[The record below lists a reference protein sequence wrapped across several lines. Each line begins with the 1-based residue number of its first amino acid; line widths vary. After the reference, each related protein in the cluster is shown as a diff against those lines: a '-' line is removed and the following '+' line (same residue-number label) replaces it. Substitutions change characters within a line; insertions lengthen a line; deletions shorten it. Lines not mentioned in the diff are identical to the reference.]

1 MAMENVRFA
10 NSDEEDLY
18 SGFDV
23 VHPALDTRELEKDQ
37 GFQEAVKTSYGRRPP
52 TQSRAP
58 VGLAPGGGP
67 RLGTASGPRLGTAT
81 GPRLG
86 TGSGPAV
93 SLQSSMGPVSAE
105 GALKRPMTS
114 MQGTGYSSQS
124 KYFDPL
130 NQASK
135 GPAPPLSIVAEE
147 SPEEKIKSLERRVM
161 ELIEE
166 SCMAASR
173 GELKLALDR
182 AKEASSKERSL
193 IRQREQAGL
202 SDGHNLDLTFS
213 VLFNLAN
220 QYAANDMYTE
230 ALNTYQVIT
239 KDRMFNNSGRLRMN
253 MGNIYYRMGQYNK
266 AIKFYRMA
274 LDQVPNTHKSMR
286 IKMMH
291 NIGLVFVQMGQYSEA
306 CTSFEY
312 IMQEDANFKT
322 GLDLVTC
329 YYALGDKEKMKRGFL
344 KLLECQLDIDDDEK
358 YTASS
363 DDTHANLILEVIR
376 NDSLR
381 KMERQ
386 MKEEAE
392 RSILTAAKLISP
404 VIETTFSA
412 GYNWCVD
419 AIKGSQYADLANDLE
434 INKAVMYLRQKNFKD
449 AVETLKAFEKKETKV
464 ASTAATNLSFLY
476 FLQNENEQAQKY
488 AQMAS
493 DANSYNDA
501 ALVNLG
507 NCSFQRNN
515 LEEAKQ
521 YFIAALDN
529 DASCVEALYN
539 LGLTNKKLGQYEE
552 ALDSLLKMHAIVRN
566 YPPVVY
572 QIAHLYQML
581 GDNDQASEWY
591 LQLLGL
597 VPTDP
602 HIHQRLGQIFDG
614 EGDKQQAYQYYFDS
628 YRYFPSNL
636 EVIDW
641 LGSYFIEHQ
650 VAEKA
655 IVYFERAALMQPD
668 EVKWQLMVA
677 ACHRRSGNYQ
687 LALQTYKQIHRR
699 FPENI
704 ECLKLLFRLS
714 TDLGLKEAADYA
726 LELKKAER
734 AQEVRETRA
743 ASGSRPGSRRSSS
756 RASRSGSAISG
767 HEESGALLPKSAG
780 TRASSRGPRSIPGS
794 ALSGGRTT
802 RLSLNDLDEA
812 EPYMPANKEIDSSYS
827 DPIGPLQERPKTS
840 MRRKTDDDDFGDEE
854 LGEDMLPE

>member
-1 MAMENVRFA
+1 MESLRFA
-10 NSDEEDLY
+10 GEDDDEDLY
-18 SGFDV
+18 SGFDK
-23 VHPALDTRELEKDQ
+23 VHPALDTRHLETDQ
-37 GFQEAVKTSYGRRPP
+37 GFLDAVKTSHGRRPP
-52 TQSRAP
+52 TQSR
-58 VGLAPGGGP
+58 GLGTAARLSSAAVP
-67 RLGTASGPRLGTAT
+67 RLGTSQGAGVALHSSLGQV
-81 GPRLG
+81 G
-86 TGSGPAV
+86 GSG
-93 SLQSSMGPVSAE
+93 SSDG
-105 GALKRPMTS
+105 LRRPMTS
-114 MQGTGYSSQS
+114 MRGTGYSSHAS
-124 KYFDPL
+124 VFDPL

-135 GPAPPLSIVAEE
+135 GPAPPLISKSEE
-147 SPEEKIKSLERRVM
+147 SPEEKIKALERRVM
-161 ELIEE
+161 GLIED

-173 GELKLALDR
+173 GEIRLALDR

-220 QYAANDMYTE
+220 QYASNDMYTE

-239 KDRMFNNSGRLRMN
+239 KDRMFNNSGRLRVN
-253 MGNIYYRMGQYNK
+253 MGNIHYRMGQYNK

-286 IKMMH
+286 IKIMH
-291 NIGLVFVQMGQYSEA
+291 NIGLVFVRMGQYSEA

-312 IMQEDANFKT
+312 IMQEEANFKT
-322 GLDLVTC
+322 GLDLVTA
-329 YYALGDKEKMKRGFL
+329 YYALGDKEKMKKGFL
-344 KLLECQLDIDDDEK
+344 RLLECQLDIDDDEK
-358 YTASS
+358 YTATS
-363 DDTHANLILEVIR
+363 DDTQANLILEVIR
-376 NDSLR
+376 NDPLR

-386 MKEEAE
+386 MKQEAE

-404 VIETTFSA
+404 VIETNFSA

-419 AIKGSQYADLANDLE
+419 AIKNSQYADLANDLE

-449 AVETLKAFEKKETKV
+449 AVETLKMFEKKETKV

-476 FLQNENEQAQKY
+476 FLQNEVDHAEKY
-488 AQMAS
+488 ALMARDS
-493 DANSYNDA
+493 NGYNDA

-507 NCSFQRNN
+507 NCCYERGDFEKAR
-515 LEEAKQ
+515 EH
-521 YFIAALDN
+521 YVAALDI
-529 DASCVEALYN
+529 DASCVDALYN

-552 ALDSLLKMHAIVRN
+552 SLDSLLKMHAVVRN

-572 QIAHLYQML
+572 QIAHLYHL
-581 GDNDQASEWY
+581 LEDNDQASEWY

-602 HIHQRLGQIFDG
+602 HIHQRLGQIFDS

-655 IVYFERAALMQPD
+655 ISYFERAALMQPD
-668 EVKWQLMVA
+668 EVKWHLMVA

-687 LALQTYKQIHRR
+687 QALLTYKQINRR
-699 FPENI
+699 FPENV
-704 ECLKLLFRLS
+704 ECLKLLIRLS
-714 TDLGLKEAADYA
+714 SDLGLKEATEYA
-726 LELKKAER
+726 QELKKVER
-734 AQEVRETRA
+734 AQEQKESRA

-756 RASRSGSAISG
+756 RASRSGSATSG
-767 HEESGALLPKSAG
+767 HEESGTLPPKSPG
-780 TRASSRGPRSIPGS
+780 PGPRASARSARSMPSS

-802 RLSLNDLDEA
+802 RLSLNDLEEN
-812 EPYMPANKEIDSSYS
+812 EPYTPSTKEVDSSYV
-827 DPIGPLQERPKTS
+827 DPLGPLQERPKTS
-840 MRRKTDDDDFGDEE
+840 LRRKQDEDEFADEE
-854 LGEDMLPE
+854 LGDDLLPE

>member
-1 MAMENVRFA
+1 MENVHFVG
-10 NSDEEDLY
+10 SDDDDLY
-18 SGFDV
+18 SGFDN
-23 VHPALDTRELEKDQ
+23 VHPALDTRQLEADS
-37 GFQEAVKTSYGRRPP
+37 GFQEAVRTSYGRRPP
-52 TQSRAP
+52 TQSRGPTTGARLTS
-58 VGLAPGGGP
+58 GMAP
-67 RLGTASGPRLGTAT
+67 RLGTAQ
-81 GPRLG
+81 G
-86 TGSGPAV
+86 TGV
-93 SLQSSMGPVSAE
+93 ILQSSMGPVGGGGSSD
-105 GALKRPMTS
+105 GLRRPMTS
-114 MQGTGYSSQS
+114 LRGTGYTSTSAT
-124 KYFDPL
+124 FDPL

-135 GPAPPLSIVAEE
+135 GPAPSLINKAEE

-161 ELIEE
+161 GLIEE

-173 GELKLALDR
+173 GELRLSLDR

-220 QYAANDMYTE
+220 QYAANDMHTE

-239 KDRMFNNSGRLRMN
+239 KDRMFNNSGRLRVN
-253 MGNIYYRMGQYNK
+253 MGNIYHKMGQYNK

-286 IKMMH
+286 IKIMH
-291 NIGLVFVQMGQYSEA
+291 NIGLVFVRMGQYSEA

-312 IMQEDANFKT
+312 IMQEEANFKA
-322 GLDLVTC
+322 GLDLVTA
-329 YYALGDKEKMKRGFL
+329 YFALGDKEKMKKGFQ
-344 KLLECQLDIDDDEK
+344 LLLDCQLDIDDDEK

-363 DDTHANLILEVIR
+363 DDNQSRLILEVIR

-381 KMERQ
+381 KLERQ
-386 MKEEAE
+386 MKQEAE
-392 RSILTAAKLISP
+392 RAILTAAKLISP
-404 VIETTFSA
+404 VIESTFSA

-419 AIKGSQYADLANDLE
+419 TIKQSQYADLANDLE

-449 AVETLKAFEKKETKV
+449 AIETLKMFEKKETKV

-488 AQMAS
+488 AIMAR
-493 DANSYNDA
+493 DANGYNDA

-507 NCSFQRNN
+507 NCCFQSND
-515 LEEAKQ
+515 LEKAREH
-521 YFIAALDN
+521 YLAALDI

-539 LGLTNKKLGQYEE
+539 LGLTNKKLGNHEE
-552 ALDSLLKMHAIVRN
+552 ALDSLLKLHAVVRN

-572 QIAHLYQML
+572 QIAHLYQLL

-602 HIHQRLGQIFDG
+602 HIHQRLGQIFDS

-655 IVYFERAALMQPD
+655 IIYFERAALMQPD

-687 LALQTYKQIHRR
+687 QALNTYKIIHRR

-714 TDLGLKEAADYA
+714 SDLGLKEASEYA

-734 AQEVRETRA
+734 AQEQRDSRA
-743 ASGSRPGSRRSSS
+743 ASGSSRPGSRR
-756 RASRSGSAISG
+756 
-767 HEESGALLPKSAG
+767 
-780 TRASSRGPRSIPGS
+780 
-794 ALSGGRTT
+794 
-802 RLSLNDLDEA
+802 
-812 EPYMPANKEIDSSYS
+812 
-827 DPIGPLQERPKTS
+827 
-840 MRRKTDDDDFGDEE
+840 
-854 LGEDMLPE
+854 

>member
-1 MAMENVRFA
+1 MDTLRFA
-10 NSDEEDLY
+10 VDDDDDLY
-18 SGFDV
+18 SGFDT
-23 VHPALDTRELEKDQ
+23 VHPALDTRHLESDP
-37 GFQEAVKTSYGRRPP
+37 GFQEAVRTSHGRRPP
-52 TQSRAP
+52 TQSRT
-58 VGLAPGGGP
+58 PGTAIRLTGAAP
-67 RLGTASGPRLGTAT
+67 RLGTVQQGP
-81 GPRLG
+81 G
-86 TGSGPAV
+86 TGG
-93 SLQSSMGPVSAE
+93 SSDG
-105 GALKRPMTS
+105 LRRPMTS
-114 MQGTGYSSQS
+114 MRGTGYTSQGS
-124 KYFDPL
+124 AFDPL

-135 GPAPPLSIVAEE
+135 GPAPPLISKTEE

-161 ELIEE
+161 GLIEE
-166 SCMAASR
+166 SCLAASR
-173 GELKLALDR
+173 GEIRLSLDR

-239 KDRMFNNSGRLRMN
+239 KDRMFNNSGRLRVN
-253 MGNIYYRMGQYNK
+253 MGNIHYKMGQYSK

-286 IKMMH
+286 IKIMH
-291 NIGLVFVQMGQYSEA
+291 NIGLVFVRMGQYSEA

-312 IMQEDANFKT
+312 IMQEEANFKT
-322 GLDLVTC
+322 GLDLVTA
-329 YYALGDKEKMKRGFL
+329 YYALGDKERMKKGFL
-344 KLLECQLDIDDDEK
+344 RLLECQLDIDDDEK
-358 YTASS
+358 YTTTS
-363 DDTHANLILEVIR
+363 DDTQANLILEVIR
-376 NDSLR
+376 NDPLR

-386 MKEEAE
+386 MKQEAE

-404 VIETTFSA
+404 VIESTFSA

-419 AIKGSQYADLANDLE
+419 AIKNSQYADLANDLE

-449 AVETLKAFEKKETKV
+449 AVETLKMFEKKETKV

-476 FLQNENEQAQKY
+476 FLQNETDLADNY
-488 AQMAS
+488 AQMAR
-493 DANSYNDA
+493 DANGYNDA

-507 NCSFQRNN
+507 NCCYKR
-515 LEEAKQ
+515 EDYEKAREH
-521 YFIAALDN
+521 YIAALDI

-539 LGLTNKKLGQYEE
+539 LGLTNKKLGNYEE

-572 QIAHLYQML
+572 QIAHLYQL
-581 GDNDQASEWY
+581 LQDNDQASEWY

-602 HIHQRLGQIFDG
+602 HIHQRLGQIFDS

-655 IVYFERAALMQPD
+655 ISYFERAALMQPD
-668 EVKWQLMVA
+668 EPKWQLMVA

-687 LALQTYKQIHRR
+687 QALQTYKQINRR
-699 FPENI
+699 FPENV
-704 ECLKLLFRLS
+704 ECLKLLIRLS
-714 TDLGLKEAADYA
+714 SDLGLKEATEYA
-726 LELKKAER
+726 LELKKVER
-734 AQEVRETRA
+734 VQEQRDIRA
-743 ASGSRPGSRRSSS
+743 TSGSRPGSRRPS
-756 RASRSGSAISG
+756 ARSA
-767 HEESGALLPKSAG
+767 
-780 TRASSRGPRSIPGS
+780 RSIPGS
-794 ALSGGRTT
+794 ALSGGRST
-802 RLSLNDLDEA
+802 RLSLNDLDET
-812 EPYMPANKEIDSSYS
+812 EPYIPSNKEVDSSYV
-827 DPIGPLQERPKTS
+827 DPLGPLQERPKTS
-840 MRRKTDDDDFGDEE
+840 LRRKQDEDEFADEDIGDD
-854 LGEDMLPE
+854 LLPE

>member
-1 MAMENVRFA
+1 MDTLRFA
-10 NSDEEDLY
+10 VDDDDDLY
-18 SGFDV
+18 SGFDT
-23 VHPALDTRELEKDQ
+23 VHPALDTRHLESDP
-37 GFQEAVKTSYGRRPP
+37 GFQEAVRTSHGRRPP
-52 TQSRAP
+52 TQSRT
-58 VGLAPGGGP
+58 PGTAIRLTGAAP
-67 RLGTASGPRLGTAT
+67 RLGTVQQGP
-81 GPRLG
+81 G
-86 TGSGPAV
+86 TGG
-93 SLQSSMGPVSAE
+93 SSDG
-105 GALKRPMTS
+105 LRRPMTS
-114 MQGTGYSSQS
+114 MRGTGYTSQGS
-124 KYFDPL
+124 AFDPL

-135 GPAPPLSIVAEE
+135 GPAPPLISKTEE

-161 ELIEE
+161 GLIEE
-166 SCMAASR
+166 SCLAASR
-173 GELKLALDR
+173 GEIRLSLDR

-239 KDRMFNNSGRLRMN
+239 KDRMFNNSGRLRVN
-253 MGNIYYRMGQYNK
+253 MGNIHYKMGQYSK

-286 IKMMH
+286 IKIMH
-291 NIGLVFVQMGQYSEA
+291 NIGLVFVRMGQYSEA

-312 IMQEDANFKT
+312 IMQEEANFKT
-322 GLDLVTC
+322 GLDLVTA
-329 YYALGDKEKMKRGFL
+329 YYALGDKERMKKGFL
-344 KLLECQLDIDDDEK
+344 RLLECQLDIDDDEK
-358 YTASS
+358 YTTTS
-363 DDTHANLILEVIR
+363 DDTQANLILEVIR
-376 NDSLR
+376 NDPLR

-386 MKEEAE
+386 MKQEAE

-404 VIETTFSA
+404 VIESTFSA

-419 AIKGSQYADLANDLE
+419 AIKNSQYADLANDLE

-449 AVETLKAFEKKETKV
+449 AVETLKMFEKKETKV

-476 FLQNENEQAQKY
+476 FLQNETDLADNY
-488 AQMAS
+488 AQMAR
-493 DANSYNDA
+493 DANGYNDA

-507 NCSFQRNN
+507 NCCYKR
-515 LEEAKQ
+515 EDYEKAREH
-521 YFIAALDN
+521 YIAALDI

-539 LGLTNKKLGQYEE
+539 LGLTNKKLGNYEE

-572 QIAHLYQML
+572 QIAHLYQL
-581 GDNDQASEWY
+581 LQDNDQASEWY

-602 HIHQRLGQIFDG
+602 HIHQRLGQIFDS

-655 IVYFERAALMQPD
+655 ISYFERAALMQPD
-668 EVKWQLMVA
+668 EPKWQLMVA

-687 LALQTYKQIHRR
+687 QALQTYKQINRR
-699 FPENI
+699 FPENV
-704 ECLKLLFRLS
+704 ECLKLLIRLS
-714 TDLGLKEAADYA
+714 SDLGLKEATEYA
-726 LELKKAER
+726 LELKKVER
-734 AQEVRETRA
+734 VQEQRDIRA
-743 ASGSRPGSRRSSS
+743 TSGSRPGSRRSSS

-767 HEESGALLPKSAG
+767 HEEAGVLPPKSPG
-780 TRASSRGPRSIPGS
+780 TRPSARSARSIPGS
-794 ALSGGRTT
+794 ALSGGRST
-802 RLSLNDLDEA
+802 RLSLNDLDET
-812 EPYMPANKEIDSSYS
+812 EPYIPSNKEVDSSYV
-827 DPIGPLQERPKTS
+827 DPLGPLQERPKTS
-840 MRRKTDDDDFGDEE
+840 LRRKQDEDEFADEDIGDD
-854 LGEDMLPE
+854 LLPE

>member
-1 MAMENVRFA
+1 MDNLRFA
-10 NSDEEDLY
+10 GDDDEDLY
-18 SGFDV
+18 SGFDS
-23 VHPALDTRELEKDQ
+23 VHPALDTRQLDADQ
-37 GFQEAVKTSYGRRPP
+37 GFQEAVRTSYGRRPP

-58 VGLAPGGGP
+58 TTAA
-67 RLGTASGPRLGTAT
+67 RLTSAAGI
-81 GPRLG
+81 RLG
-86 TGSGPAV
+86 TGQGTALVLNSSVGQVGPG
-93 SLQSSMGPVSAE
+93 SSDG
-105 GALKRPMTS
+105 LKRPMTS
-114 MQGTGYSSQS
+114 MRGTGYTSQS
-124 KYFDPL
+124 NVFDPL

-135 GPAPPLSIVAEE
+135 GPAPALISKTDE

-161 ELIEE
+161 GLIEE

-173 GELKLALDR
+173 GEIRLALDR

-239 KDRMFNNSGRLRMN
+239 KDRMFNNSGRLRVN
-253 MGNIYYRMGQYNK
+253 MGNIHYKMGQYNK

-286 IKMMH
+286 IKIMH
-291 NIGLVFVQMGQYSEA
+291 NIGLVFVKMAQYSEA

-312 IMQEDANFKT
+312 IMQEEANFKT
-322 GLDLVTC
+322 GLDLVTA
-329 YYALGDKEKMKRGFL
+329 YYALGDKEKMKKGFL
-344 KLLECQLDIDDDEK
+344 RLLECQLDIDDDEK
-358 YTASS
+358 YTTSS
-363 DDTHANLILEVIR
+363 EDTQSNLILEVIR
-376 NDSLR
+376 NDPLR

-386 MKEEAE
+386 MKQEAE

-404 VIETTFSA
+404 VIENTFSE

-419 AIKGSQYADLANDLE
+419 AIKNSQYADLANDLE
-434 INKAVMYLRQKNFKD
+434 INKAVMFLRQKNFKD
-449 AVETLKAFEKKETKV
+449 AVETLKMFEKKETKV

-476 FLQNENEQAQKY
+476 FLQNEIDLAEKY
-488 AQMAS
+488 ALMARDS
-493 DANSYNDA
+493 NGYNDS

-507 NCSFQRNN
+507 NCCFNRKDY
-515 LEEAKQ
+515 EKAREH
-521 YFIAALDN
+521 YIAALDI

-539 LGLTNKKLGQYEE
+539 LGLTNKKLGRYDE

-572 QIAHLYQML
+572 QIASLYQEL
-581 GDNDQASEWY
+581 SDIDQASEWY

-602 HIHQRLGQIFDG
+602 HIHQRLGQLFDS

-655 IVYFERAALMQPD
+655 ISYFERAALMQPD
-668 EVKWQLMVA
+668 EVKWQLMTA
-677 ACHRRSGNYQ
+677 ACHRRSGSYQ
-687 LALQTYKQIHRR
+687 QALQTYKQIHRR

-704 ECLKLLFRLS
+704 ECLKLLIRLS
-714 TDLGLKEAADYA
+714 SDLGLKEAAEYA
-726 LELKKAER
+726 QELKKAER
-734 AQEVRETRA
+734 AQEQRESRA

-756 RASRSGSAISG
+756 RASRSGSAASG
-767 HEESGALLPKSAG
+767 HEEPGALPPKSPGPGA
-780 TRASSRGPRSIPGS
+780 RASSRGSRSIPGS
-794 ALSGGRTT
+794 AMSGRMT
-802 RLSLNDLDEA
+802 RLSLNELDEN
-812 EPYMPANKEIDSSYS
+812 EPFVPSNKEVDSSYV
-827 DPIGPLQERPKTS
+827 DPLGPLQERPKTS
-840 MRRKTDDDDFGDEE
+840 MRRKQDEDDFADEE
-854 LGEDMLPE
+854 LGDDLLPE

>member
-1 MAMENVRFA
+1 M
-10 NSDEEDLY
+10 
-18 SGFDV
+18 
-23 VHPALDTRELEKDQ
+23 HPALDTRHLESDP
-37 GFQEAVKTSYGRRPP
+37 GFQEAVRTSHGRRPP
-52 TQSRAP
+52 TQSRT
-58 VGLAPGGGP
+58 PGTAIRLTGAGP
-67 RLGTASGPRLGTAT
+67 RLGTVQQGP
-81 GPRLG
+81 G
-86 TGSGPAV
+86 TGG
-93 SLQSSMGPVSAE
+93 SSDG
-105 GALKRPMTS
+105 LRRPMTS
-114 MQGTGYSSQS
+114 MRGTGYTSQGS
-124 KYFDPL
+124 AFDPL

-135 GPAPPLSIVAEE
+135 GPAPPLISKTEE

-161 ELIEE
+161 GLIEE
-166 SCMAASR
+166 SCLAASR
-173 GELKLALDR
+173 GEIRLALDR

-239 KDRMFNNSGRLRMN
+239 KDRMFNNSGRLRVN
-253 MGNIYYRMGQYNK
+253 MGNIHYKMGQYSK

-286 IKMMH
+286 IKIMH
-291 NIGLVFVQMGQYSEA
+291 NIGLVFVRMGQYSEA

-312 IMQEDANFKT
+312 IMQEEANFKT
-322 GLDLVTC
+322 GLDLVTA
-329 YYALGDKEKMKRGFL
+329 YYALGDKERMKKGFL
-344 KLLECQLDIDDDEK
+344 RLLECQLDIDDDEK
-358 YTASS
+358 YTAAS
-363 DDTHANLILEVIR
+363 DDTQANLILEVIR
-376 NDSLR
+376 NDPLR

-386 MKEEAE
+386 MKQEAE

-404 VIETTFSA
+404 VIESTFSA

-419 AIKGSQYADLANDLE
+419 AIKNSQYADLANDLE

-449 AVETLKAFEKKETKV
+449 AVETLKMFEKKETKV

-476 FLQNENEQAQKY
+476 FLQNETDLADNY
-488 AQMAS
+488 AQMAR
-493 DANSYNDA
+493 DANGYNDA

-507 NCSFQRNN
+507 NCCYKR
-515 LEEAKQ
+515 EDYEKAREH
-521 YFIAALDN
+521 YIAALDI

-539 LGLTNKKLGQYEE
+539 LGLTNKKLGNYEE

-572 QIAHLYQML
+572 QIANLYQL
-581 GDNDQASEWY
+581 LQDNDQASEWY

-602 HIHQRLGQIFDG
+602 HIHQRLGQIFDS

-655 IVYFERAALMQPD
+655 ISYFERAALMQPD
-668 EVKWQLMVA
+668 EPKWQLMVA

-687 LALQTYKQIHRR
+687 QALQTYKQINRR
-699 FPENI
+699 FPENV
-704 ECLKLLFRLS
+704 ECLKLLIRLS
-714 TDLGLKEAADYA
+714 SDLGLKEATEYA
-726 LELKKAER
+726 LELKKVER
-734 AQEVRETRA
+734 VQEQRDIRA
-743 ASGSRPGSRRSSS
+743 TSGSRPGSRRSSS

-767 HEESGALLPKSAG
+767 HEEAGVLPPKSPG
-780 TRASSRGPRSIPGS
+780 TRLSARSARSIPGS
-794 ALSGGRTT
+794 ALSGGRST
-802 RLSLNDLDEA
+802 RLSLNDLDET
-812 EPYMPANKEIDSSYS
+812 EPYIPSNKEVDSSYV
-827 DPIGPLQERPKTS
+827 DPLGPLQERPKTS
-840 MRRKTDDDDFGDEE
+840 LRRKQDEDEFADDDIGDD
-854 LGEDMLPE
+854 LLPE

>member
-1 MAMENVRFA
+1 MDTLRFA
-10 NSDEEDLY
+10 GDADDDLY
-18 SGFDV
+18 SGFNT
-23 VHPALDTRELEKDQ
+23 VHPALDTRHLEADQ
-37 GFQEAVKTSYGRRPP
+37 GFQEAVRTSYGRRPP

-58 VGLAPGGGP
+58 ATAARLTSGAVP
-67 RLGTASGPRLGTAT
+67 RLGTQGAGVPLHSSLGLV
-81 GPRLG
+81 G
-86 TGSGPAV
+86 GSG
-93 SLQSSMGPVSAE
+93 SSDG
-105 GALKRPMTS
+105 LRRPMTS
-114 MQGTGYSSQS
+114 MRGTGYTSHGSV
-124 KYFDPL
+124 FDPL
-130 NQASK
+130 HQANK
-135 GPAPPLSIVAEE
+135 GPAPPLISKTEE

-161 ELIEE
+161 GLIEE

-173 GELKLALDR
+173 NEIGLALDR

-239 KDRMFNNSGRLRMN
+239 KDRMFNNSGRLRVN
-253 MGNIYYRMGQYNK
+253 MGNIHYKMGQYNK

-286 IKMMH
+286 IKIMH
-291 NIGLVFVQMGQYSEA
+291 NIGLVFVRMGQYSEA

-312 IMQEDANFKT
+312 IMQEEANFKT
-322 GLDLVTC
+322 GLDLVTA
-329 YYALGDKEKMKRGFL
+329 YYALGDKERMKKGFL
-344 KLLECQLDIDDDEK
+344 RLLECQLDIDDDEK

-363 DDTHANLILEVIR
+363 DDTQANLILEVIR
-376 NDSLR
+376 NDPLR

-386 MKEEAE
+386 MKQEAE

-404 VIETTFSA
+404 VIENSFSD

-419 AIKGSQYADLANDLE
+419 AIKNSQYVDLANDLE

-449 AVETLKAFEKKETKV
+449 AVETLKMFEKKETKV

-476 FLQNENEQAQKY
+476 ILQNEIDLADKY
-488 AQMAS
+488 ALMARDS
-493 DANSYNDA
+493 NGYNDS

-507 NCSFQRNN
+507 NCCFKR
-515 LEEAKQ
+515 EDFEKAREH
-521 YFIAALDN
+521 YVAALEI

-539 LGLTNKKLGQYEE
+539 LGLTNKKLGNYEE
-552 ALDSLLKMHAIVRN
+552 ALESLLKMHAIVRN
-566 YPPVVY
+566 YPAVVY
-572 QIAHLYQML
+572 QIAHLYQL
-581 GDNDQASEWY
+581 LCDNDQASEWY

-602 HIHQRLGQIFDG
+602 HIHQRLGQIFDS

-655 IVYFERAALMQPD
+655 ISYFERAALMQPD
-668 EVKWQLMVA
+668 EAKWHLMVA

-687 LALQTYKQIHRR
+687 QALQTYKQINRR
-699 FPENI
+699 FPENV
-704 ECLKLLFRLS
+704 ECLKLLIRLS
-714 TDLGLKEAADYA
+714 SDLGLKEATEYA
-726 LELKKAER
+726 QELKKVER
-734 AQEVRETRA
+734 VQEQRESRA
-743 ASGSRPGSRRSSS
+743 ASGSRPGSRR
-756 RASRSGSAISG
+756 
-767 HEESGALLPKSAG
+767 
-780 TRASSRGPRSIPGS
+780 ASSRSARSIPGS
-794 ALSGGRTT
+794 ALSGGRAT
-802 RLSLNDLDEA
+802 RLSLNDLEEN
-812 EPYMPANKEIDSSYS
+812 EPYMPSNKEVDSSYV
-827 DPIGPLQERPKTS
+827 DPLGPLQERPKTS
-840 MRRKTDDDDFGDEE
+840 LRRKQDDDDFADEE
-854 LGEDMLPE
+854 LGDDLLPE